1 MNNDESGE
9 LVGAGWSQTSFR
21 TENSGD
27 ACMRQFI
34 HMPNMLNPPAFGP
47 EDKCTKDKAGKSTSG
62 LDHPT
67 QVYSLKVDFSDPS
80 WPDHSK
86 VLCDAA
92 IGVKRCHLL
101 K

>member
-1 MNNDESGE
+1 MSLASWWVVSDQLSYQE
-9 LVGAGWSQTSFR
+9 LRRRLHEA
-21 TENSGD
+21 
-27 ACMRQFI
+27 I
-34 HMPNMLNPPAFGP
+34 HSYAKYVTLRHFGL